1 MKDRYNLLILDALE
15 YFINN
20 PNDEIH
26 LRGFSRKL
34 NMSLNSIQRF
44 LNLFLREGLIKEQ
57 KKANLRY
64 FRANLD
70 SIVFRNIKI
79 TYSLKKIQDSNLLN
93 FLKERYSNVVLFGSI
108 AKGVDD
114 TESDLDMVCIG
125 NKKKYDL
132 YEFEKKLGREINLHV
147 FDLEQWSKTK
157 MNNKAFYQDVISN
170 GINLIGEKII

>member
-93 FLKERYSNVVLFGSI
+93 FLKERYSNVVLF
-108 AKGVDD
+108 
-114 TESDLDMVCIG
+114 
-125 NKKKYDL
+125 
-132 YEFEKKLGREINLHV
+132 
-147 FDLEQWSKTK
+147 
-157 MNNKAFYQDVISN
+157 
-170 GINLIGEKII
+170 

>member
-1 MKDRYNLLILDALE
+1 M
-15 YFINN
+15 
-20 PNDEIH
+20 
-26 LRGFSRKL
+26 
-34 NMSLNSIQRF
+34 
-44 LNLFLREGLIKEQ
+44 
-57 KKANLRY
+57 
-64 FRANLD
+64 
-70 SIVFRNIKI
+70 
-79 TYSLKKIQDSNLLN
+79 N

-147 FDLEQWSKTK
+147 SDLEQWSKTK